1 MCVKVSLM
9 CVCES
14 ELDVCVCVKVS
25 LMCVCESE
33 LDVCVWK

>member
-1 MCVKVSLM
+1 MCVEVSLM

-25 LMCVCESE
+25 LMCVC
-33 LDVCVWK
+33 V

>member
-1 MCVKVSLM
+1 M